1 MTAKECIT
9 AIPGFR
15 FIFEQ
20 LELLSSPGRQA
31 ARSMPFM
38 TEGALIAARLCK
50 VERAAGLL
58 HCRAEVVSRLCLTLM
73 QVKDIGGTA
82 RRLAAG
88 DLDRQPLDDVELFEV
103 KMFSLLED
111 DLRTTLHRAEVS
123 DFVALP
129 DLTDVIALLDPEGR
143 RAAAFHI
150 YEAYDPRLAPLRRNL
165 DACTD
170 TTGREAILDE
180 YEQVEAQ
187 VRRRLSAELKNM
199 CGKRL
204 TEAIAAVGDLDLLI
218 ASVKLADT
226 LSLTSPDI
234 DSSDTCFEGLV
245 NPAVQD
251 ALQAEGKQFQP
262 VDILVPCGVTLIT
275 GANMAGKSVVLKTV
289 ALAQTMA
296 QLGLFVPA
304 RRAHILPVETI
315 MLCMGDGQSELS
327 GLSSFSAEMLRID
340 AILGSLADGVKPL
353 VLIDEPARTTN
364 PDEGRALVNALTEIV
379 NSYGVPALITTHY
392 SGITGALRHLR
403 VRGFKAPDDP
413 AQVTRRNISDYMDYG
428 LYETIGTEVPREA
441 MRIARILGVNTAL
454 LEKACEYISR
464 S

>member
-1 MTAKECIT
+1 
-9 AIPGFR
+9 
-15 FIFEQ
+15 
-20 LELLSSPGRQA
+20 
-31 ARSMPFM
+31 M
-38 TEGALIAARLCK
+38 TEGARIAARLCK
-50 VERAAGLL
+50 VGRAGALL
-58 HCRAEVVSRLCLTLM
+58 HSRAEDISRICLTLM

-82 RRLAAG
+82 RRLADG

-103 KMFSLLED
+103 KTFSLLED
-111 DLRTTLHRAEVS
+111 ELRTTLLRAEFS
-123 DFVALP
+123 DLVALP
-129 DLTDVIALLDPEGR
+129 DLSEVIERLDPEGH

-150 YEAYDPRLAPLRRNL
+150 YDAYDPRLAPLRRKL
-165 DACTD
+165 EESAD
-170 TTGREAILDE
+170 TAREEILDE

-187 VRRRLSAELKNM
+187 VRRQLSAQLKEM
-199 CGKRL
+199 CGKSL

-218 ASVKLADT
+218 ASAKLADT
-226 LSLTSPDI
+226 LKLTSPDI
-234 DSSDTCFEGLV
+234 DTFATRYEGLV

-251 ALQAEGKQFQP
+251 ALRAEGKQFQP
-262 VDILVPCGVTLIT
+262 VDITVPCGATLIT
-275 GANMAGKSVVLKTV
+275 GSNMAGKSVVLKTV

-296 QLGLFVPA
+296 QLGLYVPA

-315 MLCMGDGQSELS
+315 MLSMGDGQSELS

-340 AILGSLADGVKPL
+340 AILSALADGVKPL

-403 VRGFKAPDDP
+403 VRGFSAPEDP
-413 AQVTRRNISDYMDYG
+413 VRVTRHNINDYMDYG
-428 LYETIGTEVPREA
+428 LYETVGTDVPHEA

-454 LEKACEYISR
+454 LEKAHEYISR